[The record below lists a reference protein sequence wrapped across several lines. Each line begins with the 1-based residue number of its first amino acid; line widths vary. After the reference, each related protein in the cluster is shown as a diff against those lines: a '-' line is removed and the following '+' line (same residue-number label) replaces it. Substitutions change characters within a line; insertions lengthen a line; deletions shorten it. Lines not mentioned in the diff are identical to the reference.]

1 MAAMLSAPPFAQNPT
16 ADLRSRFEHETNPV
30 RKAKLMP
37 ALADAEFAEIR
48 KDVEAEEFDAALAL
62 LRTYRDETESCIKAL
77 DSSKINAEKNP
88 SGFKQLQISLQ
99 LSLRRVDMLLPAMT
113 SDVQAPFLGVRKDL
127 DEMNRHLI
135 DELFPRPSEAPPK
148 SDKSGDQTH

>member
-1 MAAMLSAPPFAQNPT
+1 MAAMLSTPLFAQSPN
-16 ADLRSRFEHETNPV
+16 ADLRLRFEHETNPV
-30 RKAKLMP
+30 RKARLMP

-62 LRTYRDETESCIKAL
+62 LRTYRDQMESCIKAL

-99 LSLRRVDMLLPAMT
+99 SSLRRVDMLLPAMT
-113 SDVQAPFLGVRKDL
+113 SDVQAQFLDVRKDL

-135 DELFPRPSEAPPK
+135 DELFPRPPEASSKP
-148 SDKSGDQTH
+148 DKSGNESH